1 MSQLKSGHEEIVGRY
16 VNITSNGIDYRIFYD
31 KPAKASR

>member
-16 VNITSNGIDYRIFYD
+16 VNITSNGIEWTIGTYFQ
-31 KPAKASR
+31 SGT